1 MSSAGWVQALLGFF
15 LLCGNMAGPTLVRL
29 TPFALLSLHTSVQA
43 ERDDDDDDRRR
54 ERPDRERPDRERRL
68 PPLFQSL
75 QQELRLGYIWVVQQ
89 GNRQQALRVGLEYQG
104 RTIATIT
111 LNPSTGQPVPHQA
124 RNTSIPTQP
133 LIQSQLQSYLRTLKT
148 QTAQISFG
156 AFGLPNAGA
165 VQFPVYWNNQLVSY
179 VRFNPAQGQV
189 LPDEAAIA
197 EIRAST
203 LKLR

>member
-1 MSSAGWVQALLGFF
+1 MSSVGWFQALLGF
-15 LLCGNMAGPTLVRL
+15 LLLFCSLAWPTLARL
-29 TPFALLSLHTSVQA
+29 TPLAALGLYTSVQA
-43 ERDDDDDDRRR
+43 ERDDDDDDRR
-54 ERPDRERPDRERRL
+54 RERPDRERRL

-89 GNRQQALRVGLEYQG
+89 GNRQQALRVGLEYKG
-104 RTIATIT
+104 RTIATVT

-133 LIQSQLQSYLRTLKT
+133 LSQSQLQSYLRTLKT
-148 QTAQISFG
+148 QTAQITFG
-156 AFGLPNAGA
+156 TFGLPSAGA
-165 VQFPVYWNNQLVSY
+165 VQFPVYWNNQLVGY